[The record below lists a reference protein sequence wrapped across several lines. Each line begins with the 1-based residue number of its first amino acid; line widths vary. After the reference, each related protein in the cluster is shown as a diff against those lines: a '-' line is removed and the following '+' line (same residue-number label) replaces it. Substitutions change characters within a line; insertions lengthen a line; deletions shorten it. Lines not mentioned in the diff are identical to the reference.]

1 MNIIASENNHR
12 MIVRDKL
19 SKFKISALIYVK
31 VKNQFTE
38 KKQVHNRDQIDIV
51 FSCDVGWHKEKCWQR
66 SDCVRLIEVEL
77 RGTCS
82 GPVQDGELVGRSR
95 LRIVQDNEKSADEWW
110 RLDQSTIR

>member
-51 FSCDVGWHKEKCWQR
+51 FSCDVG
-66 SDCVRLIEVEL
+66 
-77 RGTCS
+77 
-82 GPVQDGELVGRSR
+82 
-95 LRIVQDNEKSADEWW
+95 
-110 RLDQSTIR
+110 